1 MKSKKLRIILIS
13 LVATLFFL
21 LKVTASQNVQA
32 ANLADGTYT
41 VPVSLLKQ
49 GTETASVANQYFP
62 KPAIVVIKNGNYSV
76 SLPCVNGAQY
86 IKNMTAGGVAVSS
99 QKVDDTITNENF
111 TLTSQVGIVPVTFDI
126 EVPAL
131 HLKLSESARL
141 KMEWEKNDLI
151 SKPAEPESSTP
162 APVPDKTAE
171 SSSSSS
177 FSSEVDATATGP
189 EDDDSQSSASAASDP
204 TQTSLTYTVLQ
215 ADSNQ
220 PSTADQYYTHQA
232 AVTKNSDGSYKVT
245 MVVSYAKSLGM
256 GSKGVVPLT
265 VAGQK
270 VTDITYGSTDKN
282 QTVTY
287 SFNVDSLTDLD
298 KVIDGTI
305 HVTVPSMNISQDF
318 EVRFKFA
325 GAKSGADKPKTDST
339 KADSTSTTDSQ
350 TPDKSQSSNT
360 ASANKLPQTG
370 EHQSQLISVIGILTS
385 LTFIGGLLYRRSAQK

>member
-1 MKSKKLRIILIS
+1 MRSKKLRIILIS

-41 VPVSLLKQ
+41 VPVELLKQ
-49 GTETASVANQYFP
+49 GTTEASMAKKKGYINNQE
-62 KPAIVVIKNGNYSV
+62 ATVVVSNGTYAV
-76 SLPCVNGAQY
+76 SLLCGNGGAKY
-86 IKNMTAGGVAVSS
+86 IQKMTAEGVAVSS
-99 QKVDDTITNENF
+99 QTVNDTDTYENF
-111 TLTSQVGIVPVTFDI
+111 TLTEQSNLVDMGFVIVVPGIGKEMPET
-126 EVPAL
+126 AQ
-131 HLKLSESARL
+131 L
-141 KMEWEKNDLI
+141 KMDWAKNQPI
-151 SKPAEPESSTP
+151 STP

-265 VAGQK
+265 VAGKK

-305 HVTVPSMNISQDF
+305 HVTVPSMNISQNF

-370 EHQSQLISVIGILTS
+370 ERQSQLISVIGILTS